1 MSYDQTLLY
10 SGSTNVKT
18 VTLSEPLSAFE
29 RFAICVS
36 PNVIWE
42 SEVSANCN
50 FHRFDRYGSWNTDG
64 YFIWPT
70 NYVVSNDCKKI
81 DVNHFQMLMQVGTSA
96 QLRTFGFNNTANNC
110 NCIIGVWGINR
121 KDHVDEEGLGSPGEG
136 WQEYNETPLW
146 SGTDRPEHIH
156 LSEKAI
162 AFERLKVSVGSHG
175 ESINTYDVDA
185 PTKYDTWL
193 PLYSYWGTNLGSYYL
208 SMHRYKF
215 LGETDELSAVS
226 GKTWQLGSAAAIP
239 YTAAGNYTSTESHVR
254 KPLIGIWGINK
265 KPARTVHVL
274 DGDHGSAS
282 ASMTSGYEGEP
293 VTLTSTPDEGWYT
306 MGYNIS
312 GATLSGN
319 QFMFGDEDVTVQPL
333 FTDQG
338 YHITYLTD
346 GHGTLTGPEIAI
358 PGEEVELSAQY
369 NDYYRFNNYEV
380 SGGTIS
386 GNKLQATGPCTVKA
400 NFKLNRFTASGAFEK
415 GSNFSK
421 AQEAN
426 FNIGP
431 YYCTRSYSTSNVP
444 SSWYSTSNRWKP
456 TGDISGYSITINGKM
471 GMSTNL
477 GNVGDGGHWGS
488 YTATIFAGKNRYQ
501 ATTVA
506 VNEGSTNF
514 TYNKTQTTSV
524 SNVLYGVSAVGS
536 CPLYKEGFWTSK
548 YGQLRYSASLT
559 NGTWKATGV
568 IK

>member
-42 SEVSANCN
+42 SEASANCN
-50 FHRFDRYGSWNTDG
+50 FHRFERYGSWNIDG

-81 DVNHFQMLMQVGTSA
+81 DVNHFQMLMQIGTSA
-96 QLRTFGFNNTANNC
+96 QLRTFGFNNTANNS
-110 NCIIGVWGINR
+110 NCIVGVWGINR
-121 KDHVDEEGLGSPGEG
+121 KEHVDEEGLGSPGEG

-162 AFERLKVSVGSHG
+162 AFQRLKVSVGSHT

-193 PLYSYWGTNLGSYYL
+193 PLYSYWGTSLGSYYL

-215 LGETDELSAVS
+215 LGQTDELSAVS

-239 YTAAGNYTSTESHVR
+239 YTAAGNYTSTESFVR

-293 VTLTSTPDEGWYT
+293 VTLTSTPDEGWYLS
-306 MGYNIS
+306 GYNIS
-312 GATLSGN
+312 GATLNGN
-319 QFMFGDEDVTVQPL
+319 KFMLEDEDVTVQPL

-338 YHITYLTD
+338 YTITYITD
-346 GHGTLTGPEIAI
+346 GHGTLEGDKDIVA
-358 PGEEVELSAQY
+358 PGESVTLSAYY
-369 NDYYRFNNYEV
+369 NDYYRLNNYEV
-380 SGGTIS
+380 SGGTIN
-386 GNKLQATGPCTVKA
+386 GNVLTPTGPCTVKA
-400 NFKLNRFTASGAFEK
+400 NFKLNSFVASGNFEK
-415 GSNFSK
+415 GSN
-421 AQEAN
+421 AN
-426 FNIGP
+426 YDRQTGPINIRK
-431 YYCTRSYSTSNVP
+431 YCVRTYSTSNVP
-444 SSWYSTSNRWKP
+444 SSWYSSSNRWNP
-456 TGDISGYSITINGKM
+456 VASSLSGYSITVNGKM
-471 GMSTNL
+471 GFRNSQSVLSWAPTLKNDIIVGSTHYDYASIHN
-477 GNVGDGGHWGS
+477 NNAQ
-488 YTATIFAGKNRYQ
+488 ATIGRANWYYSKTR
-501 ATTVA
+501 TTNVIGLA
-506 VNEGSTNF
+506 
-514 TYNKTQTTSV
+514 SV
-524 SNVLYGVSAVGS
+524 SAQIVHGEKNGGGWYSMLEYVASA
-536 CPLYKEGFWTSK
+536 
-548 YGQLRYSASLT
+548 T

>member
-42 SEVSANCN
+42 SEASANCN
-50 FHRFDRYGSWNTDG
+50 FHRFDRYGSCDTDG

-81 DVNHFQMLMQVGTSA
+81 DVNHFQMLMQNGTSA
-96 QLRTFGFNNTANNC
+96 QLRTFGFNNTAGNTA
-110 NCIIGVWGINR
+110 CIVGVWGINR

-146 SGTDRPEHIH
+146 SGTDRPEHIY

-193 PLYSYWGTNLGSYYL
+193 PLYSYWGTSLGSYYL
-208 SMHRYKF
+208 SMNRYKF

-226 GKTWQLGSAAAIP
+226 GKTWQLGSAAANP
-239 YTAAGNYTSTESHVR
+239 YTAVGNYTSTESYVR

-265 KPARTVHVL
+265 KPVRTIDVI

-282 ASMTSGYEGEP
+282 ASMSSGYEGEP
-293 VTLTSTPDEGWYT
+293 VTLTSTPDEGWYS
-306 MGYNIS
+306 MGYDVS
-312 GATLSGN
+312 GATVSGN
-319 QFMFGDEDVTVQPL
+319 QLMIENENIIVQPL
-333 FTDQG
+333 FTDQV
-338 YHITYLTD
+338 YPITYLTD

-358 PGEEVELSAQY
+358 PGEEIQLSPQY

-380 SGGTIS
+380 SGGTITD
-386 GNKLQATGPCTVKA
+386 NKLIATGPCTVKA
-400 NFKLNRFTASGAFEK
+400 NFKLNSFVASGSFESNPANSAPKYNSFTSITSYCKK
-415 GSNFSK
+415 GYN
-421 AQEAN
+421 
-426 FNIGP
+426 
-431 YYCTRSYSTSNVP
+431 TDNVP
-444 SSWYSTSNRWKP
+444 SSYYDSSNRWKP
-456 TGDISGYSITINGKM
+456 NGTISGYSMTINGRFQVKAYNNSRNDM
-471 GMSTNL
+471 GGGWSGCILVGSTRYQNQT
-477 GNVGDGGHWGS
+477 GS
-488 YTATIFAGKNRYQ
+488 VKNGATATY
-501 ATTVA
+501 
-506 VNEGSTNF
+506 S
-514 TYNKTQTTSV
+514 KTQTTSTL
-524 SNVLYGVSAVGS
+524 NQLYGVSGRLEGGKYKWRDDEYYTNNFVGGS
-536 CPLYKEGFWTSK
+536 TTGGS
-548 YGQLRYSASLT
+548 
-559 NGTWKATGV
+559 WKATGV